1 MDVTLFGFDQA
12 LLRMVAGG
20 SVRRQAWTR
29 AQMRCAIIANDGFR
43 EPMQYFRSKEGV
55 IVPYPLALARPD
67 WLAMDWYDVDDQGE
81 PWVENVEVPIEA
93 YQDQ

>member
-1 MDVTLFGFDQA
+1 MDVTLFAFDQA

-20 SVRRQAWTR
+20 SVRRAGWTKEK
-29 AQMRCAIIANDGFR
+29 MRCAIIVNDGFR
-43 EPMQYFRSKEGV
+43 EPMQYFRTKEGV
-55 IVPYPLALARPD
+55 IVPYPLALGRPD
-67 WLAMDWYDVDDQGE
+67 WLAVDWYDVDDQGE